1 MDPGS
6 KEFAFRGRVLEILDA
21 LALQWPSLSVRVDM
35 WRISVV
41 NPTTDYSDKQVQVWV
56 RLAENV
62 PAFFVTTA
70 ERWYQK
76 EEGVIHMNVE
86 WIITPDLYD
95 MEPDDV
101 VILNGSSW
109 MVVEAAE
116 QAGISKLKIDHVKS
130 RFIAPP
136 RTDPT
141 YRQMTMKARIV

>member
-6 KEFAFRGRVLEILDA
+6 KEAAFRDRVLEILDA
-21 LALQWPSLSVRVDM
+21 LAVQWPSLSVHVDL
-35 WRISVV
+35 WRIGVV

-56 RLAENV
+56 RLAEEV

-70 ERWYQK
+70 ERWYQADV
-76 EEGVIHMNVE
+76 GVIRMQVN
-86 WIITPDLYD
+86 WIITPALYSL
-95 MEPDDV
+95 EADDV
-101 VILNGSSW
+101 VILNGEAW

-141 YRQMTMKARIV
+141 YRQMGMKARII